1 VAFINRPTGE
11 AMRQIGAV
19 SAVGFAFVLSIIIG
33 AGLGHALD
41 RWLGTGP
48 WLFLAGFVLGVAAG
62 VLSVFRVA
70 ASASRR
76 KP

>member
-1 VAFINRPTGE
+1 
-11 AMRQIGAV
+11 
-19 SAVGFAFVLSIIIG
+19 VLSIVMG
-33 AGLGHALD
+33 AGLGYALD

-48 WLFLAGFVLGVAAG
+48 WLFLVGFVLGVAAG

-70 ASASRR
+70 AAAARP

>member
-1 VAFINRPTGE
+1 MNRPSGE

-19 SAVGFAFVLSIIIG
+19 SAVGFAFVLSIVMG
-33 AGLGHALD
+33 AGLGYALD

-48 WLFLAGFVLGVAAG
+48 WLFLVGFVLGVAAG

-70 ASASRR
+70 AAAARP